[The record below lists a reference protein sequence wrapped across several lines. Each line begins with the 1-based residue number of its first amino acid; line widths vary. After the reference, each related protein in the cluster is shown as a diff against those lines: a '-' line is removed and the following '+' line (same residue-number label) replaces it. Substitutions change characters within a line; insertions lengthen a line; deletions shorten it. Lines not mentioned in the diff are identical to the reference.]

1 MTAAEPPPPEPA
13 VDDPARVHPH
23 ARAFAPTHSA
33 APADPVESSHSD
45 ASHTADDPS
54 AAGESGA
61 RKDGERAAP
70 QAEPGHETSATRGA
84 DEPRARGAR
93 GRGVPDPREAAGAPQ
108 RQETGENSTVA
119 SAASRFPAAAASAA
133 ASAAQVLKP
142 RLRGWLHAG
151 MFPAVLISGVFLTAL
166 AGSPRGRVACAIYTL
181 TACLLFG
188 VSALY
193 HRGDWSPRA
202 NAVLRRLDHA
212 NIFLIIAG
220 TYTPLT
226 ILLLP
231 DGRRDLLLWGI
242 WAAAALGIGFRV
254 FWVGAPRWLYTP
266 CYIAMG
272 WAAIFFLPDFLQA
285 GGIAVLVCVIVGGLL
300 YSAGGVVYG
309 IKRPNPSPRWF
320 GFHEVFHSFTLAAFV
335 VHYVGISLVAYQHS

>member
-1 MTAAEPPPPEPA
+1 MGRMTDASRPDQHVSSTGLTDGTGGSEQR
-13 VDDPARVHPH
+13 DH
-23 ARAFAPTHSA
+23 AGSSA
-33 APADPVESSHSD
+33 A
-45 ASHTADDPS
+45 
-54 AAGESGA
+54 
-61 RKDGERAAP
+61 
-70 QAEPGHETSATRGA
+70 ATL
-84 DEPRARGAR
+84 E
-93 GRGVPDPREAAGAPQ
+93 
-108 RQETGENSTVA
+108 
-119 SAASRFPAAAASAA
+119 SAA
-133 ASAAQVLKP
+133 ASVTSAAAALPAYIKP

-151 MFPAVLISGVFLTAL
+151 MFPAVLAAGVFLTAL
-166 AGSPRGRVACAIYTL
+166 ADSTRGRIACAVYTL

-193 HRGDWSPRA
+193 HRGNWGPRA
-202 NAVLRRLDHA
+202 HAVLRRLDHA

-231 DGRRDLLLWGI
+231 GSHSAPLLWGV
-242 WAAAALGIGFRV
+242 WGAAVLGIAFRV

-272 WAAIFFLPDFLQA
+272 WAAVFYLPDFLRE
-285 GGIAVLVCVIVGGLL
+285 GGIAVLVCVVVGGLL

-320 GFHEVFHSFTLAAFV
+320 GFHEVFHSLTLAAFA
-335 VHYVGISLVAYQHS
+335 VHYVGISLVAYQHA

>member
-1 MTAAEPPPPEPA
+1 MGRMTDAPL
-13 VDDPARVHPH
+13 PH
-23 ARAFAPTHSA
+23 EAPDL
-33 APADPVESSHSD
+33 ADS
-45 ASHTADDPS
+45 
-54 AAGESGA
+54 ESGA
-61 RKDGERAAP
+61 DETEKPELPEQKG
-70 QAEPGHETSATRGA
+70 QFGH
-84 DEPRARGAR
+84 
-93 GRGVPDPREAAGAPQ
+93 
-108 RQETGENSTVA
+108 
-119 SAASRFPAAAASAA
+119 SAA
-133 ASAAQVLKP
+133 ASLESAAAAVTSAASKGAAAIPALIKP

-151 MFPAVLISGVFLTAL
+151 MFPAVLAAGIFLTAL
-166 AGSPRGRVACAIYTL
+166 ADSTRGRIACAVYTL

-193 HRGDWSPRA
+193 HRGEWGPRA

-231 DGRRDLLLWGI
+231 DGGASPLLWGV
-242 WAAAALGIGFRV
+242 WAAALLGIAFRV

-272 WAAIFFLPDFLQA
+272 WAAVFYLPAFLRE
-285 GGIAVLVCVIVGGLL
+285 GGIAVLVCVIAGGVLYSVGGL
-300 YSAGGVVYG
+300 VYG
-309 IKRPNPSPRWF
+309 LKRPNPSPRWF

-335 VHYVGISLVAYQHS
+335 VHYVGISLVAYQHA

>member
-1 MTAAEPPPPEPA
+1 MTDAPRSQEP
-13 VDDPARVHPH
+13 V
-23 ARAFAPTHSA
+23 
-33 APADPVESSHSD
+33 SSS
-45 ASHTADDPS
+45 DPS
-54 AAGESGA
+54 PGVNGTE
-61 RKDGERAAP
+61 
-70 QAEPGHETSATRGA
+70 EPGH
-84 DEPRARGAR
+84 
-93 GRGVPDPREAAGAPQ
+93 AAG
-108 RQETGENSTVA
+108 
-119 SAASRFPAAAASAA
+119 SAA
-133 ASAAQVLKP
+133 ASLESAAASVTSAAAALPGLIKP

-151 MFPAVLISGVFLTAL
+151 MFPAVLAAGIFLTAL
-166 AGSPRGRVACAIYTL
+166 ADSTRGRIACGVYTL

-193 HRGDWSPRA
+193 HRGNWGPRA

-231 DGRRDLLLWGI
+231 SSDGTALLWGV
-242 WAAAALGIGFRV
+242 WAAAVLGIGFRV

-272 WAAIFFLPDFLQA
+272 WAAVFYLPTFMRE

-300 YSAGGVVYG
+300 YSVGGVVYG

-335 VHYVGISLVAYQHS
+335 VHYVGISLVAYQHG